1 MAESEFSSDPV
12 AVLENAC
19 VEIETAR
26 KTLQMLHA
34 LRLLRLE
41 ISSSA
46 PEMQDLLAGQIDL
59 FFDTAVPPPLVR
71 AGSIKAY
78 AVTSETRSAAAPD
91 TPTFAEMGLPRFSF
105 SQWLELFV
113 PKGTPKD
120 INSGRLRAI
129 PHGTEVNYDRSKEFK
144 RDTLSGVYT
153 RSAP

>member
-1 MAESEFSSDPV
+1 MTESEFSSDPV

-59 FFDTAVPPPLVR
+59 FFDTAVPPL
-71 AGSIKAY
+71 
-78 AVTSETRSAAAPD
+78 
-91 TPTFAEMGLPRFSF
+91 
-105 SQWLELFV
+105 
-113 PKGTPKD
+113 
-120 INSGRLRAI
+120 
-129 PHGTEVNYDRSKEFK
+129 
-144 RDTLSGVYT
+144 
-153 RSAP
+153 